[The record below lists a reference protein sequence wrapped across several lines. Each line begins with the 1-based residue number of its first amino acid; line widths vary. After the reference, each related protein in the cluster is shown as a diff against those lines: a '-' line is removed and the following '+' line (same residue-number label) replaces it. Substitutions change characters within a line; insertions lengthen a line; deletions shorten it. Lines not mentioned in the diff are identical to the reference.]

1 MTGGVVQ
8 LPPVDLFPLMHKK
21 ILYSLIAV
29 MVLFLETI
37 CAQGFLVSG
46 TVVDNQGVSLP
57 GVTVLEQDTS
67 NGVVTDL
74 DGNYIFTVSSA
85 NATLIFSYLGFET
98 KEVPVTENKHL
109 DVILSESAEAL
120 EEVQVVAFQKQKK
133 NSVIGSITTI
143 KPAELNQPNS
153 NLSASI
159 AGRISGV
166 ISYQRSGEPGADNAE
181 FFVRGVTSFGYSNS
195 PLILIDGLEV
205 TTDDLAR
212 IEPDNIASFSVMK
225 DATATSLY
233 GARGAN
239 GVILITTK
247 EGNKGKAKVAFRYE
261 TKFSAP
267 TQISSFL
274 DGVEYM
280 ELYNRALRMRVPS
293 APLYYS
299 KNKIEATRNN
309 PDPNIYPNLNWYDEL
324 FENNTINKKFNLNV
338 NGGGDVSQYYLSV
351 SHTNDTGLLKVDP
364 LNNFNN
370 NININR
376 SNLRAN
382 ININLTKTTNI
393 AVKFNSFF
401 ERYNGPIESAN
412 DIFWKVAQANPVNF
426 PKFYTFENQFS
437 QYNHTLFG
445 NKGNGGFPNPYA
457 DMVRGYKDR
466 FSATIL
472 SQIQLKQ
479 DLDFITEGLSFRALV
494 AVKGYSATQNER
506 SFNPFYYGIEE
517 SQTELGIVNRLYQ
530 IQEGTEFLSNNST
543 SNAVNSNYYYEFT
556 TQYDRLFKDKHQLG
570 GLLVFNFNEAL
581 NKYSNNSVFASL
593 PARNMGLSG
602 RATYG
607 YDDRYFLELNFG
619 YNGSEKFA
627 KDHRFGFF
635 PSAGL
640 GWIVSNEDF
649 FKNTFPAISLLK
661 LKYTYGLVGNDNIG
675 SSRFFYLSDVNLGDG
690 GRGYSWGA
698 DYNNYYNGYNINS
711 YPNANV
717 TWEVAE
723 KSNYGVELGINED
736 FVLQL
741 DYFTENRKK
750 IYEERP
756 VYPIT
761 AGLTST
767 VSSNSGQV
775 FSEGIDIAIDYNRSY
790 ANGFYI
796 TGRGTFTYAT
806 NEVKVKNEPQ
816 YPNSYLSAIGYHTNQ
831 PRGYVAE
838 RLFIDELD
846 MLNSPE
852 QFNGLSSNENAYLPG
867 DIKYKDM
874 NGDGKISELDKTPI
888 GNPFVP
894 EIIYGFGASMG
905 YKNIDFSFFFQ
916 GAAKSSFFIQ
926 PSNIAPFINERN
938 ALSIISNN
946 HWSENNPDPYAFW
959 PRLSTEEVLNN
970 NLDSTWWLRD
980 GDFLRLKSIELGYT
994 LPEQWLSIKN
1004 LSTRFYASGQN
1015 LFTISKFDLWDN
1027 EMGGNGLGYP
1037 PQRIMNIGLQINF

>member
-1 MTGGVVQ
+1 
-8 LPPVDLFPLMHKK
+8 MHKQV
-21 ILYSLIAV
+21 LYIFTAV
-29 MVLFLETI
+29 VLLFLETVN
-37 CAQGFLVSG
+37 AQGHLISG
-46 TVVDNQGVSLP
+46 TIVDAQGISLP
-57 GVTVLEQDTS
+57 GVTVLEQDS
-67 NGVVTDL
+67 ANGVVSDL
-74 DGNYIFTVSSA
+74 DGNYILTTSSS
-85 NATLIFSYLGFET
+85 NATLVFSYIGFET
-98 KEVPVTENKHL
+98 KIIDIANKRYL

-120 EEVQVVAFQKQKK
+120 EEVQVVAFQKQRK
-133 NSVIGSITTI
+133 NSVIGSINTI

-153 NLSASI
+153 NLTASL

-205 TTDDLAR
+205 TTNDLAR

-239 GVILITTK
+239 GVILVTTK
-247 EGNKGKAKVAFRYE
+247 EGKKGKAKVAFRYE
-261 TKFSAP
+261 NKFSAP
-267 TQISSFL
+267 TQITSFL
-274 DGVEYM
+274 DGVSYM
-280 ELYNRALRMRVPS
+280 ELYNSALRMRDPS

-299 KNKIEATRNN
+299 KNKIEATRNT

-324 FENNTINKKFNLNV
+324 FKNNTINKKFNLNV

-370 NININR
+370 NIDINR

-382 ININLTKTTNI
+382 VNINLTKTTKI
-393 AVKFNSFF
+393 SVKFNSFF
-401 ERYNGPIESAN
+401 ERYNGPIDSAN
-412 DIFWKVAQANPVNF
+412 DIFGKVMQANPVNF
-426 PKFYTFENQFS
+426 PKYYTFDNQFS

-466 FSATIL
+466 FSSTIL
-472 SQIQLKQ
+472 SQVQIKQ
-479 DLDFITEGLSFRALV
+479 ELDFITEGLSFRALV
-494 AVKGYSATQNER
+494 AVKSYSATENQR
-506 SFNPFYYGIEE
+506 SFNPFYYGISE
-517 SQTELGIVNRLYQ
+517 SETELGLVNRIYQ

-556 TQYDRLFKDKHQLG
+556 TQYDRFFNDKHQVG

-581 NKYSNNSVFASL
+581 NKYSNSSVFASL
-593 PARNMGLSG
+593 PARNMGISG
-602 RATYG
+602 RGTYG
-607 YDDRYFLELNFG
+607 YDDRYFAELNFG

-640 GWIVSNEDF
+640 GWIVSNEGF
-649 FKNTFPAISLLK
+649 FEKTFPSISLLK
-661 LKYTYGLVGNDNIG
+661 LKYTFGLVGNDNIG

-690 GRGYSWGA
+690 GRGYAWGA

-711 YPNANV
+711 YPNADV

-723 KSNYGVELGINED
+723 KTNYGVELGIKERL
-736 FVLQL
+736 VLQF
-741 DYFTENRKK
+741 DYFIENRKK

-756 VYPIT
+756 VYPDT
-761 AGLTST
+761 AGLTSV

-775 FSEGIDIAIDYNRSY
+775 QSKGLDIAIDYNQSF
-790 ANGFYI
+790 ANGFYL
-796 TGRGTFTYAT
+796 TARGTFTYAT
-806 NEVKVKNEPQ
+806 NEVVVKNEPQ
-816 YPNSYLSAIGYHTNQ
+816 YPFGYLSAIGYHTNQ
-831 PRGYVAE
+831 PRGYIAE
-838 RLFIDELD
+838 RLFIDHED
-846 MLNSPE
+846 ILNSPE

-867 DIKYKDM
+867 DIKYKDL
-874 NGDGKISELDKTPI
+874 NGDGKISELDKAPI
-888 GNPFVP
+888 GDPFVP
-894 EIIYGFGASMG
+894 EIVYGFGASMG

-926 PSNIAPFINERN
+926 PTNIAPFINERN
-938 ALSIISNN
+938 ALNIISDN

-959 PRLSTEEVLNN
+959 PRLSTEEVNN
-970 NLDSTWWLRD
+970 NNQDSTWWLRD

-994 LPEQWLSIKN
+994 LPEQWLKIKN
-1004 LSTRFYASGQN
+1004 LRTRFYASGLN
-1015 LFTISKFDLWDN
+1015 LFTISKFNLWDN

-1037 PQRIMNIGLQINF
+1037 PQRVMNLGLQINF

>member
-1 MTGGVVQ
+1 M
-8 LPPVDLFPLMHKK
+8 
-21 ILYSLIAV
+21 A
-29 MVLFLETI
+29 LFLETI

>member
-1 MTGGVVQ
+1 
-8 LPPVDLFPLMHKK
+8 MHKQV
-21 ILYSLIAV
+21 LYIFTAV
-29 MVLFLETI
+29 VLLFLETVN
-37 CAQGFLVSG
+37 AQGHLISG
-46 TVVDNQGVSLP
+46 TIVDAQGISLP
-57 GVTVLEQDTS
+57 GVTVLEQDS
-67 NGVVTDL
+67 ANGVVSDL
-74 DGNYIFTVSSA
+74 DGNYILTTSSS
-85 NATLIFSYLGFET
+85 NATLVFSYIGFET
-98 KEVPVTENKHL
+98 KIIAIANKRYL

-120 EEVQVVAFQKQKK
+120 EEVQVVAFQKQRK
-133 NSVIGSITTI
+133 NSVIGSINTI

-153 NLSASI
+153 NLTASL

-205 TTDDLAR
+205 TTNDLAR

-239 GVILITTK
+239 GVILVTTK
-247 EGNKGKAKVAFRYE
+247 EGKKGKAKVAFRYE
-261 TKFSAP
+261 NKFSAP
-267 TQISSFL
+267 TQITSFL
-274 DGVEYM
+274 DGVSYM
-280 ELYNRALRMRVPS
+280 ELYNSALRMRDPS

-299 KNKIEATRNN
+299 KNKIEATRNT

-324 FENNTINKKFNLNV
+324 FKNNTINKKFNLNV

-370 NININR
+370 NIDINR

-382 ININLTKTTNI
+382 VNINLTKTTKI
-393 AVKFNSFF
+393 SVKFNSFF
-401 ERYNGPIESAN
+401 ERYNGPIDSAN
-412 DIFWKVAQANPVNF
+412 DIFGKVMQANPVNF
-426 PKFYTFENQFS
+426 PKYYTFDNQFS

-466 FSATIL
+466 FSSTIL
-472 SQIQLKQ
+472 SQVQIKQ
-479 DLDFITEGLSFRALV
+479 ELDFITEGLSFRALV
-494 AVKGYSATQNER
+494 AVKSYSATENQR
-506 SFNPFYYGIEE
+506 SFNPFYYGIAE
-517 SQTELGIVNRLYQ
+517 SETELGLVNRIYQ

-556 TQYDRLFKDKHQLG
+556 TQYDRFFNDKHQVG

-581 NKYSNNSVFASL
+581 NKYSNSSVFASL
-593 PARNMGLSG
+593 PARNMGISG
-602 RATYG
+602 RGTYG
-607 YDDRYFLELNFG
+607 YDDRYFAELNFG

-640 GWIVSNEDF
+640 GWIVSNESF
-649 FKNTFPAISLLK
+649 FEKTFPSISLLK
-661 LKYTYGLVGNDNIG
+661 LKYTFGLVGNDNIG

-690 GRGYSWGA
+690 GRGYAWGA

-711 YPNANV
+711 YPNADV

-723 KSNYGVELGINED
+723 KTNYGVELGIKERL
-736 FVLQL
+736 VLQF
-741 DYFTENRKK
+741 DYFIENRKK

-756 VYPIT
+756 VYPDT
-761 AGLTST
+761 AGLTSV

-775 FSEGIDIAIDYNRSY
+775 QSKGLDIAIDYNQSF
-790 ANGFYI
+790 ANGFYL
-796 TGRGTFTYAT
+796 TARGTFTYAT
-806 NEVKVKNEPQ
+806 NEVVVKNEPQ
-816 YPNSYLSAIGYHTNQ
+816 YPFGYLSAIGYHTNQ
-831 PRGYVAE
+831 PRGYIAE
-838 RLFIDELD
+838 RLFIDQED
-846 MLNSPE
+846 ILNSPE

-867 DIKYKDM
+867 DIKYKDL
-874 NGDGKISELDKTPI
+874 NGDGKISELDKAPI
-888 GNPFVP
+888 GDPFVP
-894 EIIYGFGASMG
+894 EIVYGFGASMG

-926 PSNIAPFINERN
+926 PTNIAPFINERN
-938 ALSIISNN
+938 ALNIISDN

-959 PRLSTEEVLNN
+959 PRLSTEEVNN
-970 NLDSTWWLRD
+970 NNQDSTWWLRD

-994 LPEQWLSIKN
+994 LPEQWLKIKN
-1004 LSTRFYASGQN
+1004 LRTRFYASGLN
-1015 LFTISKFDLWDN
+1015 LFTISKFNLWDN

-1037 PQRIMNIGLQINF
+1037 PQRVMNLGLQINF

>member
-1 MTGGVVQ
+1 
-8 LPPVDLFPLMHKK
+8 MHKQV
-21 ILYSLIAV
+21 LYIFTAV
-29 MVLFLETI
+29 VLLFLETVN
-37 CAQGFLVSG
+37 AQGHLISG
-46 TVVDNQGVSLP
+46 TIVDAQGISLP
-57 GVTVLEQDTS
+57 GVTVLEQDS
-67 NGVVTDL
+67 ANGVVSDL
-74 DGNYIFTVSSA
+74 DGNYILTTSSS
-85 NATLIFSYLGFET
+85 NATLVFSYIGFET
-98 KEVPVTENKHL
+98 KIIAIANKRYL

-120 EEVQVVAFQKQKK
+120 EEVQVVAFQKQRK
-133 NSVIGSITTI
+133 NSVIGSINTI

-153 NLSASI
+153 NLTASL

-205 TTDDLAR
+205 TTNDLAR

-239 GVILITTK
+239 GVILVTTK
-247 EGNKGKAKVAFRYE
+247 EGKKGKAKVAFRYE
-261 TKFSAP
+261 NKFSAP
-267 TQISSFL
+267 TQITSFL
-274 DGVEYM
+274 DGVSYM
-280 ELYNRALRMRVPS
+280 ELYNSALRMRDPS

-299 KNKIEATRNN
+299 KNKIEATRNT

-324 FENNTINKKFNLNV
+324 FKNNTINKKFNLNV

-370 NININR
+370 NIDINR

-382 ININLTKTTNI
+382 VNINLTKTTKI
-393 AVKFNSFF
+393 SVKFNSFF
-401 ERYNGPIESAN
+401 ERYNGPIDSAN
-412 DIFWKVAQANPVNF
+412 DIFGKVMQANPVNF
-426 PKFYTFENQFS
+426 PKYYTFDNQFS

-466 FSATIL
+466 FSSTIL
-472 SQIQLKQ
+472 SQVQIKQ
-479 DLDFITEGLSFRALV
+479 ELDFITEGLSFRALV
-494 AVKGYSATQNER
+494 AVKSYSATENQR
-506 SFNPFYYGIEE
+506 SFNPFYYGISE
-517 SQTELGIVNRLYQ
+517 SETELGLVNRIYQ

-556 TQYDRLFKDKHQLG
+556 TQYDRFFNDKHQVG

-581 NKYSNNSVFASL
+581 NKYSNSSVFASL
-593 PARNMGLSG
+593 PARNMGISG
-602 RATYG
+602 RGTYG
-607 YDDRYFLELNFG
+607 YDDRYFAELNFG

-640 GWIVSNEDF
+640 GWIVSNEGF
-649 FKNTFPAISLLK
+649 FEKTFPSISLLK
-661 LKYTYGLVGNDNIG
+661 LKYTFGLVGNDNIG

-690 GRGYSWGA
+690 GRGYAWGA

-711 YPNANV
+711 YPNADV

-723 KSNYGVELGINED
+723 KTNYGVELGIKERL
-736 FVLQL
+736 VLQF
-741 DYFTENRKK
+741 DYFIENRKK

-756 VYPIT
+756 VYPDT
-761 AGLTST
+761 AGLTSV

-775 FSEGIDIAIDYNRSY
+775 QSKGLDIAIDYNQSF
-790 ANGFYI
+790 ANGFYL
-796 TGRGTFTYAT
+796 TARGTFTYAT
-806 NEVKVKNEPQ
+806 NEVVVKNEPQ
-816 YPNSYLSAIGYHTNQ
+816 YPFGYLSAIGYHTNQ
-831 PRGYVAE
+831 PRGYIAE
-838 RLFIDELD
+838 RLFIDQED
-846 MLNSPE
+846 ILNSPE

-867 DIKYKDM
+867 DIKYKDL
-874 NGDGKISELDKTPI
+874 NGDGKISELDKAPI
-888 GNPFVP
+888 GDPFVP
-894 EIIYGFGASMG
+894 EIVYGFGASMG

-926 PSNIAPFINERN
+926 PTNIAPFINERN
-938 ALSIISNN
+938 ALNIISDN

-959 PRLSTEEVLNN
+959 PRLSTEEVNN
-970 NLDSTWWLRD
+970 NNQDSTWWLRD

-994 LPEQWLSIKN
+994 LPEQWLKIKN
-1004 LSTRFYASGQN
+1004 LRTRFYASGLN
-1015 LFTISKFDLWDN
+1015 LFTISKFNLWDN

-1037 PQRIMNIGLQINF
+1037 PQRVMNLGLQINF

>member
-1 MTGGVVQ
+1 MLAVVV
-8 LPPVDLFPLMHKK
+8 L
-21 ILYSLIAV
+21 
-29 MVLFLETI
+29 LFLETVN
-37 CAQGFLVSG
+37 AQGHLISG
-46 TVVDNQGVSLP
+46 TIVDAQGVSLP
-57 GVTVLEQDTS
+57 GVTVLEQDS
-67 NGVVTDL
+67 ANGVVSDL
-74 DGNYIFTVSSA
+74 DGNYILTTSSSSA
-85 NATLIFSYLGFET
+85 TLVFSYIGFET
-98 KEVPVTENKHL
+98 KIIAIANKRYL

-120 EEVQVVAFQKQKK
+120 EEVQVVAFQKQRK
-133 NSVIGSITTI
+133 NSVIGSINTI

-153 NLSASI
+153 NLTASL

-205 TTDDLAR
+205 TTNDLAR

-239 GVILITTK
+239 GVILVTTK
-247 EGNKGKAKVAFRYE
+247 EGKKGKAKVAFRYE
-261 TKFSAP
+261 NKFSAP
-267 TQISSFL
+267 TQITSFL
-274 DGVEYM
+274 DGVSYM
-280 ELYNRALRMRVPS
+280 ELYNSALRMRDPS

-299 KNKIEATRNN
+299 KNKIEATRNT

-324 FENNTINKKFNLNV
+324 FKNNTINKKFNLNV

-370 NININR
+370 NIDINR

-382 ININLTKTTNI
+382 VNINLTKTTKI
-393 AVKFNSFF
+393 SVKFNSFF
-401 ERYNGPIESAN
+401 ERYNGPIDSAN
-412 DIFWKVAQANPVNF
+412 DIFGKVMQANPVNF
-426 PKFYTFENQFS
+426 PKYYTFDNQFS

-466 FSATIL
+466 FSSTIL
-472 SQIQLKQ
+472 SQVQIKQ
-479 DLDFITEGLSFRALV
+479 ELDFITEGLSFRALV
-494 AVKGYSATQNER
+494 AVKSYSATENQR
-506 SFNPFYYGIEE
+506 SFNPFYYGIAE
-517 SQTELGIVNRLYQ
+517 SETELGLVNRIYQ

-556 TQYDRLFKDKHQLG
+556 TQYDRFFNDKHQVG

-581 NKYSNNSVFASL
+581 NKYSNSSVFASL
-593 PARNMGLSG
+593 PARNMGISG
-602 RATYG
+602 RGTYG
-607 YDDRYFLELNFG
+607 YDDRYFAELNFG

-640 GWIVSNEDF
+640 GWIVSNESF
-649 FKNTFPAISLLK
+649 FEKTFPSISLLK
-661 LKYTYGLVGNDNIG
+661 LKYTFGLVGNDNIG

-690 GRGYSWGA
+690 GRGYAWGA

-711 YPNANV
+711 YPNADV

-723 KSNYGVELGINED
+723 KTNYGVELGIKERL
-736 FVLQL
+736 VLQF
-741 DYFTENRKK
+741 DYFIENRKK

-756 VYPIT
+756 VYPDT
-761 AGLTST
+761 AGLTSV

-775 FSEGIDIAIDYNRSY
+775 QSKGLDIAIDYNQSF
-790 ANGFYI
+790 ANGFYL
-796 TGRGTFTYAT
+796 TARGTFTYAT
-806 NEVKVKNEPQ
+806 NEVVVKNEPQ
-816 YPNSYLSAIGYHTNQ
+816 YPFGYLSAIGYHTNQ
-831 PRGYVAE
+831 PRGYIAE
-838 RLFIDELD
+838 RLFIDQED
-846 MLNSPE
+846 ILNSPE

-867 DIKYKDM
+867 DIKYKDL
-874 NGDGKISELDKTPI
+874 NGDGKISELDKAPI
-888 GNPFVP
+888 GDPFVP
-894 EIIYGFGASMG
+894 EIVYGFGASMG

-926 PSNIAPFINERN
+926 PTNIAPFINERN
-938 ALSIISNN
+938 ALNIISDN

-959 PRLSTEEVLNN
+959 PRLSTEEVNN
-970 NLDSTWWLRD
+970 NNQDSTWWLRD

-994 LPEQWLSIKN
+994 LPEQWLKIKN
-1004 LSTRFYASGQN
+1004 LRTRFYASGLN
-1015 LFTISKFDLWDN
+1015 LFTISKFNLWDN

-1037 PQRIMNIGLQINF
+1037 PQRVMNLGLQINF

>member
-1 MTGGVVQ
+1 
-8 LPPVDLFPLMHKK
+8 MHKQV
-21 ILYSLIAV
+21 LYMLIAV
-29 MVLFLETI
+29 VLLFLETVN
-37 CAQGFLVSG
+37 AQGHLISG
-46 TVVDNQGVSLP
+46 TIVDAQGISLP
-57 GVTVLEQDTS
+57 GVTVLEQDS
-67 NGVVTDL
+67 ANGVVSDL
-74 DGNYIFTVSSA
+74 DGNYILTTSSS
-85 NATLIFSYLGFET
+85 NATLVFSYIGFET
-98 KEVPVTENKHL
+98 KIIAIANKRYL

-120 EEVQVVAFQKQKK
+120 EEVQVVAFQKQRK
-133 NSVIGSITTI
+133 NSVIGSINTI

-153 NLSASI
+153 NLTASL

-205 TTDDLAR
+205 TTNDLAR

-239 GVILITTK
+239 GVILVTTK
-247 EGNKGKAKVAFRYE
+247 EGKKGKAKVAFRYE
-261 TKFSAP
+261 NKFSAP
-267 TQISSFL
+267 TQITSFL
-274 DGVEYM
+274 DGVSYM
-280 ELYNRALRMRVPS
+280 ELYNSALRMRDPS

-299 KNKIEATRNN
+299 KNKIEATRNT
-309 PDPNIYPNLNWYDEL
+309 PDPNIYPNINWYDEL
-324 FENNTINKKFNLNV
+324 FKNNTINKKFNLNV

-370 NININR
+370 NIDINR

-382 ININLTKTTNI
+382 VNINLTKTTKI
-393 AVKFNSFF
+393 SVKFNSFF
-401 ERYNGPIESAN
+401 ERYNGPIDSAN
-412 DIFWKVAQANPVNF
+412 DIFGKVMQANPVNF
-426 PKFYTFENQFS
+426 PKYYTFDNQFS

-466 FSATIL
+466 FSSTIL
-472 SQIQLKQ
+472 SQVQIKQ
-479 DLDFITEGLSFRALV
+479 ELDFITEGLSFRALV
-494 AVKGYSATQNER
+494 AVKSYSATENQR
-506 SFNPFYYGIEE
+506 SFNPFYYGIAE
-517 SQTELGIVNRLYQ
+517 SETELGLVNRIYQ

-556 TQYDRLFKDKHQLG
+556 TQYDRFFNDKHQVG

-581 NKYSNNSVFASL
+581 NKYSNSSVFASL
-593 PARNMGLSG
+593 PARNMGISG
-602 RATYG
+602 RGTYG
-607 YDDRYFLELNFG
+607 YDDRYFAELNFG

-640 GWIVSNEDF
+640 GWIVSNESF
-649 FKNTFPAISLLK
+649 FEKTFPSISLLK
-661 LKYTYGLVGNDNIG
+661 LKYTFGLVGNDNIG

-690 GRGYSWGA
+690 GRGYAWGA

-711 YPNANV
+711 YPNADV

-723 KSNYGVELGINED
+723 KTNYGVELGIKERL
-736 FVLQL
+736 VLQF
-741 DYFTENRKK
+741 DYFIENRKK

-756 VYPIT
+756 VYPDT
-761 AGLTST
+761 AGLTSV

-775 FSEGIDIAIDYNRSY
+775 QSKGLDIAIDYNQSF
-790 ANGFYI
+790 ANGFYL
-796 TGRGTFTYAT
+796 TARGTFTYAT
-806 NEVKVKNEPQ
+806 NEVVVKNEPQ
-816 YPNSYLSAIGYHTNQ
+816 YPFGYLSAIGYHTNQ
-831 PRGYVAE
+831 PRGYIAE
-838 RLFIDELD
+838 RLFIDQED
-846 MLNSPE
+846 ILNSPE

-867 DIKYKDM
+867 DIKYKDL
-874 NGDGKISELDKTPI
+874 NGDGKISELDKAPI
-888 GNPFVP
+888 GDPFVP
-894 EIIYGFGASMG
+894 EIVYGFGASMG

-926 PSNIAPFINERN
+926 PTNIAPFINERN
-938 ALSIISNN
+938 ALNIISDN

-959 PRLSTEEVLNN
+959 PRLSTEEVNN
-970 NLDSTWWLRD
+970 NNQDSTWWLRD

-994 LPEQWLSIKN
+994 LPEQWLKIKN
-1004 LSTRFYASGQN
+1004 LRTRFYVSGLN
-1015 LFTISKFDLWDN
+1015 LFTISKFNLWDN

-1037 PQRIMNIGLQINF
+1037 PQRVMNLGLQINF

>member
-1 MTGGVVQ
+1 
-8 LPPVDLFPLMHKK
+8 MHKQV
-21 ILYSLIAV
+21 LYMFSAV
-29 MVLFLETI
+29 VLLFLETVN
-37 CAQGFLVSG
+37 AQGHLISG
-46 TVVDNQGVSLP
+46 TIVDAQGVSLP
-57 GVTVLEQDTS
+57 GVTILEQDS
-67 NGVVTDL
+67 ANGVVSDL
-74 DGNYIFTVSSA
+74 DGNYILTTSSS
-85 NATLIFSYLGFET
+85 NATLVFSYIGFET
-98 KEVPVTENKHL
+98 KIIAIANKRYL

-120 EEVQVVAFQKQKK
+120 EEVQVVAFQKQRK
-133 NSVIGSITTI
+133 NSVIGSINTI

-153 NLSASI
+153 NLTASL

-205 TTDDLAR
+205 TTNDLAR

-239 GVILITTK
+239 GVILVTTK
-247 EGNKGKAKVAFRYE
+247 EGKKGKAKVSFRYE
-261 TKFSAP
+261 NKFSAP
-267 TQISSFL
+267 TQITSFL
-274 DGVEYM
+274 DGVSYM
-280 ELYNRALRMRVPS
+280 ELYNSALRMRDPS

-299 KNKIEATRNN
+299 KNKIEATRNT

-324 FENNTINKKFNLNV
+324 FENNTINKKLNLNV

-370 NININR
+370 NIDINR

-382 ININLTKTTNI
+382 VNINLTNTTKI
-393 AVKFNSFF
+393 SVKFNSFF
-401 ERYNGPIESAN
+401 ERYNGPIDSAN
-412 DIFWKVAQANPVNF
+412 DIFGKVMQANPVNF
-426 PKFYTFENQFS
+426 PKYYTFDNQFS

-472 SQIQLKQ
+472 SQVQIKQ
-479 DLDFITEGLSFRALV
+479 ELDFITEGLSFRALV
-494 AVKGYSATQNER
+494 AVKSYSATQNER
-506 SFNPFYYGIEE
+506 SFNPFYYGIAE
-517 SQTELGIVNRLYQ
+517 SETELGLVNRIYQ

-556 TQYDRLFKDKHQLG
+556 TQYDRLFNDKHQVG

-593 PARNMGLSG
+593 PARNMGISG
-602 RATYG
+602 RGTYG
-607 YDDRYFLELNFG
+607 YDDRYFTELNFG

-640 GWIVSNEDF
+640 GWIVSNESF
-649 FKNTFPAISLLK
+649 FEKTFPSISLLK
-661 LKYTYGLVGNDNIG
+661 LKYTFGLVGNDNIG

-690 GRGYSWGA
+690 GRGYAWGA

-711 YPNANV
+711 YPNAEV

-723 KSNYGVELGINED
+723 KTNYGIELAIKERL
-736 FVLQL
+736 VLQF
-741 DYFTENRKK
+741 DYFIENRKK

-756 VYPIT
+756 VYPDT
-761 AGLTST
+761 AGLTSV

-775 FSEGIDIAIDYNRSY
+775 QSKGLDIAIDYNQSFD
-790 ANGFYI
+790 NGFYL
-796 TGRGTFTYAT
+796 TARGTFTYAT
-806 NEVKVKNEPQ
+806 NEVVVKNEPQ
-816 YPNSYLSAIGYHTNQ
+816 YPFSYLSAVGYHTNQ
-831 PRGYVAE
+831 PRGYIAE
-838 RLFIDELD
+838 RLFIDQED
-846 MLNSPE
+846 ILNSPE

-867 DIKYKDM
+867 DIKYKDL
-874 NGDGKISELDKTPI
+874 NGDGKISELDKAPI
-888 GNPFVP
+888 GDPFIP
-894 EIIYGFGASMG
+894 EIVYGFGASMG

-926 PSNIAPFINERN
+926 PANIAPFINERN
-938 ALSIISNN
+938 ALNIISDN

-959 PRLSTEEVLNN
+959 PRLSTEEVNN
-970 NLDSTWWLRD
+970 NNQDSTWWLRD

-994 LPEQWLSIKN
+994 LPEQWFKIKN
-1004 LSTRFYASGQN
+1004 LRTRFYVSGLN
-1015 LFTISKFDLWDN
+1015 LFTISKFNLWDN

-1037 PQRIMNIGLQINF
+1037 PQRVMNLGLQINF

>member
-1 MTGGVVQ
+1 
-8 LPPVDLFPLMHKK
+8 MHKQVIY
-21 ILYSLIAV
+21 ILTAV
-29 MVLFLETI
+29 VLLFLETVN
-37 CAQGFLVSG
+37 AQGHLISG
-46 TVVDNQGVSLP
+46 TIVDAQGISLP
-57 GVTVLEQDTS
+57 GVTVLEQDS
-67 NGVVTDL
+67 ANGVVSDL
-74 DGNYIFTVSSA
+74 DGNYILTTSSSSA
-85 NATLIFSYLGFET
+85 TLVFSYIGFET
-98 KEVPVTENKHL
+98 KIIAIANKRYL

-120 EEVQVVAFQKQKK
+120 EEVQVVAFQKQRK
-133 NSVIGSITTI
+133 NSVIGSINTI

-153 NLSASI
+153 NLTASL

-205 TTDDLAR
+205 TTNDLAR

-239 GVILITTK
+239 GVILVTTK
-247 EGNKGKAKVAFRYE
+247 EGKKGKAKVAFRFE
-261 TKFSAP
+261 NKFSAP
-267 TQISSFL
+267 TQITSLL
-274 DGVEYM
+274 DGVSYM
-280 ELYNRALRMRVPS
+280 ELYNSALRMRDPS

-299 KNKIEATRNN
+299 KNKIEATRNT

-324 FENNTINKKFNLNV
+324 FKNNTINKKFNLNV

-370 NININR
+370 NIDINR

-382 ININLTKTTNI
+382 VNINLTNTTKI
-393 AVKFNSFF
+393 SVKFNSFF
-401 ERYNGPIESAN
+401 ERYNGPIDSAN
-412 DIFWKVAQANPVNF
+412 DIFGKVMQANPVNF
-426 PKFYTFENQFS
+426 PKYYTFDNQFS

-466 FSATIL
+466 FSSTIL
-472 SQIQLKQ
+472 SQVQIKQ
-479 DLDFITEGLSFRALV
+479 ELDFITEGLSFRALV
-494 AVKGYSATQNER
+494 AVKSYSATENQR
-506 SFNPFYYGIEE
+506 SFNPFYYGISE
-517 SQTELGIVNRLYQ
+517 SETELGLVNRIYQ

-556 TQYDRLFKDKHQLG
+556 TQYDRFFNDKHQVG

-581 NKYSNNSVFASL
+581 NKYSNSSVFASL
-593 PARNMGLSG
+593 PARNMGISG
-602 RATYG
+602 RGTYG
-607 YDDRYFLELNFG
+607 YDDRYFAELNFG

-640 GWIVSNEDF
+640 GWIVSNESF
-649 FKNTFPAISLLK
+649 FEKTFPSISLLK
-661 LKYTYGLVGNDNIG
+661 LKYTFGLVGNDNIG

-690 GRGYSWGA
+690 GRGYAWGA

-711 YPNANV
+711 YPNADV

-723 KSNYGVELGINED
+723 KTNYGVELGIKERL
-736 FVLQL
+736 VLQF
-741 DYFTENRKK
+741 DYFIENRKK

-756 VYPIT
+756 VYPDT
-761 AGLTST
+761 AGLTSV

-775 FSEGIDIAIDYNRSY
+775 QSKGLDIAIDYNQSF
-790 ANGFYI
+790 ANGFYL
-796 TGRGTFTYAT
+796 TARGTFTYAT
-806 NEVKVKNEPQ
+806 NEVVVKNEPQ
-816 YPNSYLSAIGYHTNQ
+816 YPFGYLSAIGYHTNQ
-831 PRGYVAE
+831 PRGYIAE
-838 RLFIDELD
+838 RLFIDQED
-846 MLNSPE
+846 ILNSPE

-867 DIKYKDM
+867 DIKYKDL
-874 NGDGKISELDKTPI
+874 NGDGKISELDKAPI
-888 GNPFVP
+888 GDPFVP
-894 EIIYGFGASMG
+894 EIVYGFGASMG

-926 PSNIAPFINERN
+926 PTNIAPFINERN
-938 ALSIISNN
+938 ALNIISDN

-959 PRLSTEEVLNN
+959 PRLSTEEVNN
-970 NLDSTWWLRD
+970 NNQDSTWWLRD

-994 LPEQWLSIKN
+994 LPEQWLKIKN
-1004 LSTRFYASGQN
+1004 LRTRFYASGLN
-1015 LFTISKFDLWDN
+1015 LFTISKFNLWDN

-1037 PQRIMNIGLQINF
+1037 PQRVMNLGLQINF

>member
-1 MTGGVVQ
+1 
-8 LPPVDLFPLMHKK
+8 MHKQV
-21 ILYSLIAV
+21 LYIFTAV
-29 MVLFLETI
+29 VLLFLETVN
-37 CAQGFLVSG
+37 AQGHLISG
-46 TVVDNQGVSLP
+46 TIVDAQGISLP
-57 GVTVLEQDTS
+57 GVTVLEQDS
-67 NGVVTDL
+67 ANGVVSDL
-74 DGNYIFTVSSA
+74 DGNYILTTSSS
-85 NATLIFSYLGFET
+85 NATLVFSYIGFET
-98 KEVPVTENKHL
+98 KIIAIANKRYL

-120 EEVQVVAFQKQKK
+120 EEVQVVAFQKQRK
-133 NSVIGSITTI
+133 NSVIGSINTI

-153 NLSASI
+153 NLTASL

-205 TTDDLAR
+205 TTNDLAR

-239 GVILITTK
+239 GVILVTTK
-247 EGNKGKAKVAFRYE
+247 EGKKGKAKVAFRYE
-261 TKFSAP
+261 NKFSAP
-267 TQISSFL
+267 TQITSLL
-274 DGVEYM
+274 DGVSYM
-280 ELYNRALRMRVPS
+280 ELYNSALRMRDPS

-299 KNKIEATRNN
+299 KNKIEATRNT

-324 FENNTINKKFNLNV
+324 FKNNTINKKFNLNV

-370 NININR
+370 NIDINR

-382 ININLTKTTNI
+382 VNINLTKTTKI
-393 AVKFNSFF
+393 SVKFNSFF
-401 ERYNGPIESAN
+401 ERYNGPIDSAN
-412 DIFWKVAQANPVNF
+412 DIFGKVMQANPVNF
-426 PKFYTFENQFS
+426 PKYYTFDNQFS

-466 FSATIL
+466 FSSTIL
-472 SQIQLKQ
+472 SQVQIKQ
-479 DLDFITEGLSFRALV
+479 ELDFITEGLSFRALV
-494 AVKGYSATQNER
+494 AVKSYSATENQR
-506 SFNPFYYGIEE
+506 SFNPFYYGISE
-517 SQTELGIVNRLYQ
+517 SETELGLVNRIYQ

-556 TQYDRLFKDKHQLG
+556 TQYDRFFNDKHQVG

-581 NKYSNNSVFASL
+581 NKYSNSSVFASL
-593 PARNMGLSG
+593 PARNMGISG
-602 RATYG
+602 RGTYG
-607 YDDRYFLELNFG
+607 YDDRYFAELNFG

-640 GWIVSNEDF
+640 GWIVSNEGF
-649 FKNTFPAISLLK
+649 FEKTFPSISLLK
-661 LKYTYGLVGNDNIG
+661 LKYTFGLVGNDNIG

-690 GRGYSWGA
+690 GRGYAWGA

-711 YPNANV
+711 YPNADV

-723 KSNYGVELGINED
+723 KTNYGVELGIKERL
-736 FVLQL
+736 VLQF
-741 DYFTENRKK
+741 DYFIENRKK

-756 VYPIT
+756 VYPDT
-761 AGLTST
+761 AGLTSV

-775 FSEGIDIAIDYNRSY
+775 QSKGLDIAIDYNQSF
-790 ANGFYI
+790 ANGFYL
-796 TGRGTFTYAT
+796 TARGTFTYAT
-806 NEVKVKNEPQ
+806 NEVVVKNEPQ
-816 YPNSYLSAIGYHTNQ
+816 YPFGYLSAIGYHTNQ
-831 PRGYVAE
+831 PRGYIAE
-838 RLFIDELD
+838 RLFIDHED
-846 MLNSPE
+846 ILNSPE

-867 DIKYKDM
+867 DIKYKDL
-874 NGDGKISELDKTPI
+874 NGDGKISELDKAPI
-888 GNPFVP
+888 GDPFVP
-894 EIIYGFGASMG
+894 EIVYGFGASMG

-926 PSNIAPFINERN
+926 PTNIAPFINERN
-938 ALSIISNN
+938 ALNIISDN

-959 PRLSTEEVLNN
+959 PRLSTEEVNN
-970 NLDSTWWLRD
+970 NNQDSTWWLRD

-994 LPEQWLSIKN
+994 LPEQWLKIKN
-1004 LSTRFYASGQN
+1004 LRTRFYASGLN
-1015 LFTISKFDLWDN
+1015 LFTISKFNLWDN

-1037 PQRIMNIGLQINF
+1037 PQRVMNLGLQINF